1 MFGTQ
6 RKNPMYPTVI
16 ERFPEKKDVKQIEI
30 SDEQIRVSINGYLNI
45 LKRIAMVAP
54 LWLLAW
60 LLKLQLELIVIYG
73 VLYFMV
79 QKLDG
84 RHCITRWGCYCK
96 TTMVVSGILLCSS
109 ISKNLEVYIFS
120 FIVSISTVLI
130 AARIQRLNQLSRLNA
145 GIILL
150 LTLLGLNLLKLSNDV
165 VTMICL
171 LILIYVAEIG
181 INTLT
186 SEMLSCARELIK
198 PTKWCKKWANRSPLA

>member
-1 MFGTQ
+1 
-6 RKNPMYPTVI
+6 
-16 ERFPEKKDVKQIEI
+16 
-30 SDEQIRVSINGYLNI
+30 
-45 LKRIAMVAP
+45 
-54 LWLLAW
+54 
-60 LLKLQLELIVIYG
+60 
-73 VLYFMV
+73 
-79 QKLDG
+79 
-84 RHCITRWGCYCK
+84 
-96 TTMVVSGILLCSS
+96 MVVSGILLCSS

-198 PTKWCKKWANRSPLA
+198 PTKWCKK